1 MKCKEPVWFD
11 AQKTTQL
18 YVIAQGERGTVRCD
32 GKTYNTEESRLR
44 LELDPLR
51 INNAGRK
58 WSGLTLHFNQPYNSG
73 SGFQCSR
80 IGLQPRMHIFNR
92 KTSDHRSDYE
102 IHLLVDLAMQD
113 PWGSSFG
120 FVVAERFTVPV
131 HLLVDPHVV
140 MGLQALLLQ
149 AEGILLCGED
159 AAGKDAVDAAVLH
172 IQWLI
177 TFVLPNRAQ
186 VRFEMIALHAFN
198 LFLKSSAT
206 LHSI

>member
-32 GKTYNTEESRLR
+32 GKTYYTVESRLT

-51 INNAGRK
+51 INYGGRK
-58 WSGLTLHFNQPYNSG
+58 WSGLTLHINQGPYNSG
-73 SGFQCSR
+73 GGHQCPR
-80 IGLQPRMHIFNR
+80 IKLQPEIHITN
-92 KTSDHRSDYE
+92 HRSKHE
-102 IHLLVDLAMQD
+102 EHLFVDLAMQD

-149 AEGILLCGED
+149 AEGILLYGED

-172 IQWLI
+172 IKWLI